1 MFDLTGT
8 VGVILYGGLI
18 LFSILSISLIMF
30 VYAYRKKQLVHQ
42 AEKLL
47 LRKEFDMEIVKSHLE
62 ISEQTLKNVSREIH
76 DNLGQRLTLVFHGL
90 KEDEETHEMKG
101 VLKEVI
107 SELRDLSRSLHGNYI
122 TDMGL
127 DLALERECQ
136 LVQSASKIECVYTP
150 PEHEMRLSQEQ
161 EIILFR
167 CTQEILNNAVKYS
180 GASRIEVALSVSESE
195 DNTQLNV
202 SDNGCGFDQENVVEG
217 IGLKSLRERV
227 ALLKGNIAVTSS
239 NEGTNIQIN
248 LNHAITDGYPD

>member
-1 MFDLTGT
+1 MLDLNGEIGI
-8 VGVILYGGLI
+8 VLYGGLF
-18 LFSILSISLIMF
+18 LFLILSISLIMF
-30 VYAYRKKQLVHQ
+30 VYAYRKKQLVHE
-42 AEKLL
+42 AEKTLL
-47 LRKEFDMEIVKSHLE
+47 QKEFDMEIVKSHLE

-90 KEDEETHEMKG
+90 KENDETTEMKG

-136 LVQSASKIECVYTP
+136 LVQSASKIDCLYIP
-150 PEHEMRLSQEQ
+150 PDNAMKLSPEQ
-161 EIILFR
+161 EIMLFR
-167 CTQEILNNAVKYS
+167 CAQEMLNNAVKYS
-180 GASRIEVALSVSESE
+180 GATQIQVALAVLDPE
-195 DNTQLNV
+195 NQTQLTV
-202 SDNGCGFDQENVVEG
+202 ADNGCGFDTDNVVEG

-239 NEGTNIQIN
+239 NQGTYFQIK
-248 LNHAITDGYPD
+248 LNHAITDGYPN

>member
-1 MFDLTGT
+1 MFDLNGD
-8 VGVILYGGLI
+8 VGIILYGGLI

-30 VYAYRKKQLVHQ
+30 VYAYRKKQLVHE
-42 AEKLL
+42 AEKALWQ
-47 LRKEFDMEIVKSHLE
+47 KEFDMEIVKSHLE

-90 KEDEETHEMKG
+90 KESDETKEMKG

-136 LVQSASKIECVYTP
+136 LVQSASKINCTYTP
-150 PEHEMRLSQEQ
+150 PEHAMKLSQEQ
-161 EIILFR
+161 EIMLFR
-167 CTQEILNNAVKYS
+167 CTQEMLNNAVKYS
-180 GASRIEVALSVSESE
+180 GASDIQVTLSVLE
-195 DNTQLNV
+195 DENQTRLTV
-202 SDNGCGFDQENVVEG
+202 SDNGSGFDPKNVVEG

-227 ALLKGNIAVTSS
+227 TLLKGIITVTSS
-239 NEGTNIQIN
+239 NQGTYFQIN
-248 LNHAITDGYPD
+248 LNHAITNGHPN

>member
-1 MFDLTGT
+1 MFDLNGD

-30 VYAYRKKQLVHQ
+30 VYAYRKKQLVHE
-42 AEKLL
+42 AEKTLL
-47 LRKEFDMEIVKSHLE
+47 QKEFDMEIVKSHLE

-90 KEDEETHEMKG
+90 KESDETKEMKG

-136 LVQSASKIECVYTP
+136 LVQSASNIDCLYTP
-150 PEHEMRLSQEQ
+150 PEHAMKLSQEQ
-161 EIILFR
+161 EIMLFR
-167 CTQEILNNAVKYS
+167 CTQEMLNNAVKYS
-180 GASRIEVALSVSESE
+180 GATQIQVALSVHEPE
-195 DNTQLNV
+195 NQTQLSV
-202 SDNGCGFDQENVVEG
+202 GDNGCGFDTENVVEG

-239 NEGTNIQIN
+239 NQGTYFQIN
-248 LNHAITDGYPD
+248 LNHAITDGYPN